1 MQVLPTGFY
10 PSAAALAFLSV
21 IHCILS
27 DHRNQ
32 VVDDR
37 MNRVEEVVGVVRA
50 YMGDEVVVVGG
61 DDVGGLDED
70 VVDVV
75 EHPIL
80 EVDTILE
87 RVYWKKYGGSMHLE

>member
-1 MQVLPTGFY
+1 
-10 PSAAALAFLSV
+10 
-21 IHCILS
+21 
-27 DHRNQ
+27 
-32 VVDDR
+32 

-50 YMGDEVVVVGG
+50 CMGDEVVVVGG
-61 DDVGGLDED
+61 GDVGGLDED

-87 RVYWKKYGGSMHLE
+87 RVYLMRDGGSMHLE